1 MQGLPPEESQ
11 RRQNLFAVFPL
22 AVLRVMK
29 EGRGKEFG
37 VSGRVPMLAV
47 SQKSLPPSRDANRQ
61 MAAANSKPPGRS
73 TRRASA
79 RARSRSLWFVRW
91 YSGPNSTTVKK
102 GLPETVWRER
112 RLFAR
117 RYHKEESLL
126 HRACTLKS

>member
-47 SQKSLPPSRDANRQ
+47 SQSPLDDGAEARILKKAFHQAEMRIGRWPLQIASRQ
-61 MAAANSKPPGRS
+61 VE
-73 TRRASA
+73 A
-79 RARSRSLWFVRW
+79 RAELQ
-91 YSGPNSTTVKK
+91 
-102 GLPETVWRER
+102 LER
-112 RLFAR
+112 AVGRFG
-117 RYHKEESLL
+117 S
-126 HRACTLKS
+126 